1 MPGNWLYRN
10 LCALLYLLVSLT
22 DWMEVLLMIGIPGS
36 GKTTLS
42 KMLFPE
48 PRQVSLDGI
57 PHHDRD
63 VEYAMI
69 ERCLRE
75 GHNVVIDDTNLTK
88 KIRAEHIMLS
98 KRHGARVNAFFL
110 DLPMSTILAQNSKRD
125 DSLPEPAL
133 FKREK
138 ELERPSE
145 DEGFDFI
152 QRLKRQIPSSVGL
165 SGSGLD

>member
-1 MPGNWLYRN
+1 
-10 LCALLYLLVSLT
+10 
-22 DWMEVLLMIGIPGS
+22 MIGIPGS
-36 GKTTLS
+36 GKTTISNKLFS
-42 KMLFPE
+42 KH
-48 PRQVSLDGI
+48 RHVSLDKI
-57 PHHDRD
+57 QHDRD

-69 ERCLRE
+69 EQHLRD

-88 KIRAEHIMLS
+88 KIRAEHIMLA
-98 KRHGARVNAFFL
+98 KRYSARVAAVFL
-110 DLPMSTILAQNSKRD
+110 DLPMSTIQEQNSKRE

-152 QRLKRQIPSSVGL
+152 QRLGRPFFI
-165 SGSGLD
+165 

>member
-1 MPGNWLYRN
+1 
-10 LCALLYLLVSLT
+10 
-22 DWMEVLLMIGIPGS
+22 MIGIPGS
-36 GKTTLS
+36 GKTTIS
-42 KMLFPE
+42 NKLFSE
-48 PRQVSLDGI
+48 HRHVSLDEI

-63 VEYAMI
+63 VEYIMI
-69 ERCLRE
+69 ERHLRD

-88 KIRAEHIMLS
+88 KIRAEHIMLA
-98 KRHGARVNAFFL
+98 KRYSARVNAFFL
-110 DLPMSTILAQNSKRD
+110 DLPMSTIRVQNSKRE

-152 QRLKRQIPSSVGL
+152 QRLGRPFFI
-165 SGSGLD
+165 